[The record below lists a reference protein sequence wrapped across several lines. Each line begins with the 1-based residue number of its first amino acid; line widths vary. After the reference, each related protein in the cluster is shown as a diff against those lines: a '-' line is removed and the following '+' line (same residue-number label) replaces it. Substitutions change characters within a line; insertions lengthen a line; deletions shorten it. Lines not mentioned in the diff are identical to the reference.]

1 MSADTVVADKA
12 EAVPR
17 RRPPGLERFQGLG
30 ARLLTYRVFG
40 VSSGVLLLILPVF
53 VLQLSLQI
61 VSRGMWNHPPDS
73 RYYIP
78 MMAKDMGHT
87 WLDSVHTDRQ
97 VSNWHVAPWFFAS
110 NDPTWQMVRSR
121 VLYPVL
127 SIPFVWLWGFSGGSL
142 AIPVLGDIL
151 FLWAVA
157 AVLQRLYGPAI
168 AVIVAGAF
176 STVGPLYGYAWAG
189 TDTLGMGL
197 AAVIVALLP
206 IDRRIGRSHLA
217 WIGAAS
223 VYLALT
229 RQVGV
234 LVPAMAGAGWL
245 WEWIRVRSWRNRWL
259 GTLVVTAATTLVMQL
274 FVMVFTSANASSA
287 IGHGQTTTWG
297 KIRTFI
303 HYLKVVTQEA
313 CTYMWH
319 QEHLLF
325 GLLVAAGIGMLVRFK
340 SDAAPVFLASALSV
354 YLLTASV
361 GYSTSMRYEMVMF
374 PAAAV
379 AAGSL
384 LQLMLGQYLPA
395 ARGATEA
402 VAEPEAEADSDE
414 GAATATS
421 PAPSRRAQR
430 RNPGL
435 AGTAFGRFLD
445 LDKPRADRWKL
456 PVALNA
462 AVLIVV
468 AAVSL
473 PGSWPSTPDAPPSP
487 SFAAAQGGTPYA
499 MKPLATPPAEATLYW
514 AFNQA
519 ADVANGHGVP
529 DGSFDWVHATRYR
542 PTSPVDPG
550 WSTRAKDGTTIF
562 QINSVGEDSQAAI
575 GFGNAITLNRTV
587 DKGTIKIL
595 SRQLSEYGQDV
606 VFTVKDKAGAIHRGT
621 ATTLYPTWE
630 SNAPGEVTSLVF
642 DS

>member
-1 MSADTVVADKA
+1 M
-12 EAVPR
+12 
-17 RRPPGLERFQGLG
+17 
-30 ARLLTYRVFG
+30 
-40 VSSGVLLLILPVF
+40 
-53 VLQLSLQI
+53 
-61 VSRGMWNHPPDS
+61 
-73 RYYIP
+73 
-78 MMAKDMGHT
+78 
-87 WLDSVHTDRQ
+87 
-97 VSNWHVAPWFFAS
+97 
-110 NDPTWQMVRSR
+110 
-121 VLYPVL
+121 LYPVL

-157 AVLQRLYGPAI
+157 SVLQRLYGPAI

-189 TDTLGMGL
+189 TDSLGMGL

-217 WIGAAS
+217 WIGAFS

-245 WEWIRVRSWRNRWL
+245 WELIRVRSWRNRWL
-259 GTLVVTAATTLVMQL
+259 STFVVAAATTVVMQL
-274 FVMVFTSANASSA
+274 FVMVFSASSATSA

-297 KIRTFI
+297 KIRTFV

-319 QEHLLF
+319 QEHVLF
-325 GLLVAAGIGMLVRFK
+325 GLLVAAGIALLVRFK

-384 LQLMLGQYLPA
+384 LQLMLGQYLPGP
-395 ARGATEA
+395 RA
-402 VAEPEAEADSDE
+402 VAGSAAVPASASAADSEADGDE
-414 GAATATS
+414 PLAASAHRS
-421 PAPSRRAQR
+421 PS
-430 RNPGL
+430 GF
-435 AGTAFGRFLD
+435 AGTTFGRFLG

-456 PVALNA
+456 PVAANA
-462 AVLIVV
+462 LVLIVV

-473 PGSWPSTPDAPPSP
+473 PGSWPSTPAAPPSP
-487 SFAAAQGGTPYA
+487 SYAAAQGGTPFA

-542 PTSPVDPG
+542 PTAPTDPG

-562 QINSVGEDSQAAI
+562 QINSVGEDAEAAI

-587 DKGTIKIL
+587 DKNTIKIL
-595 SRQLSEYGQDV
+595 SRQVSDYG
-606 VFTVKDKAGAIHRGT
+606 R
-621 ATTLYPTWE
+621 TWC
-630 SNAPGEVTSLVF
+630 SR
-642 DS
+642 